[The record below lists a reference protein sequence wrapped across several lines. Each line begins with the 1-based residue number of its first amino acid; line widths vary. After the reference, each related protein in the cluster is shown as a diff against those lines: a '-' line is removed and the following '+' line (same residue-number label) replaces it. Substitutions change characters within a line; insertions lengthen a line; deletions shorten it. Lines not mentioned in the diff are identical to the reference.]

1 MAGMAGSDDNRAQGI
16 PAWVGPLI
24 LTVIGATVGSASG
37 WALGMTSSVGSRLD
51 TQTVQLA
58 TLKTTLDAL
67 CKQLENQPAID
78 KAQDERI
85 RQLELAVRTL
95 GHR

>member
-1 MAGMAGSDDNRAQGI
+1 MTGMEGSGDNTAQGL
-16 PAWVGPLI
+16 PAWVGPLMI
-24 LTVIGATVGSASG
+24 AVIGAGVGSASG
-37 WALGMTSSVGSRLD
+37 WALGMTSSVASRLD

-58 TLKTTLDAL
+58 TLKTAFDAL

-85 RQLELAVRTL
+85 RQLELQVRTL